1 MGFLYKM
8 EDKMKLKYRDDGTF
22 RIMHFTD
29 THIGNMA
36 FHEDDYKTFNFFT

>member
-1 MGFLYKM
+1 
-8 EDKMKLKYRDDGTF
+8 MKLKYRDYRTF
-22 RIMHFTD
+22 RIMQFTD